1 MYARSCALPPCPF
14 RDLARA
20 PRDKRRDGD
29 GSSASSTSTGAA
41 KPPSRASSRASAS
54 ASGPATRTTDTVT
67 VPVSEAVRL
76 AREGAARGSG
86 RRRGTWRDAMAFG
99 GWAPETVNS
108 RCAMVGIVCGEA
120 AKRVTGDGFVTLAH
134 DHVVSVVSV
143 VFVVTLASFAP
154 SAFGAEYGGD
164 PKSKRDVGAI
174 MTARKEKIHGRLAM
188 MAIAYEVAM
197 ELSSRGFF

>member
-1 MYARSCALPPCPF
+1 
-14 RDLARA
+14 
-20 PRDKRRDGD
+20 
-29 GSSASSTSTGAA
+29 
-41 KPPSRASSRASAS
+41 
-54 ASGPATRTTDTVT
+54 
-67 VPVSEAVRL
+67 VRL